1 MGKIKIIIKNSEKSV
16 QLEVNSTDTIDS
28 LKKIYA
34 SKINLI
40 PDSWTFNGMILN
52 DDDILDSYG
61 IEDGDI
67 IISKETSVS
76 GYDYKKKMR
85 INIINHNTTSIEVD
99 PSDKIGYAKKLYA
112 NLNHS
117 PDHHLK
123 WIYNGELLN
132 DSKNFEFYGVEDD
145 DSIVSNEILLG

>member
-1 MGKIKIIIKNSEKSV
+1 
-16 QLEVNSTDTIDS
+16 
-28 LKKIYA
+28 
-34 SKINLI
+34 
-40 PDSWTFNGMILN
+40 MILN

-85 INIINHNTTSIEVD
+85 INIINNKRQTSSIEVH
-99 PSDKIGYAKKLYA
+99 PSDKIGYVKKLYA

>member
-16 QLEVNSTDTIDS
+16 QLEVNSTDKIDN

-40 PDSWTFNGMILN
+40 PDSWTFDGMILN
-52 DDDILDSYG
+52 DDDTLDSYG

-76 GYDYKKKMR
+76 GYDYKMR
-85 INIINHNTTSIEVD
+85 IYINDHKRNTSIEVH
-99 PSDKIGYAKKLYA
+99 PSDKIGYAKEIYA

-117 PDHHLK
+117 HNHDFK
-123 WIYNGELLN
+123 WICNGELLN
-132 DSKNFEFYGVEDD
+132 NNKNFEFYGIEDGD
-145 DSIVSNEILLG
+145 TILSNEILLG